1 MTDAEHPRLADLRVH
16 YDLDVLVESA
26 MAADPLSQFRSW
38 FAQAHD
44 AGIVEPN
51 AMVVATA
58 GADGVPRA
66 RTVLLKEADA
76 RGFAFYTNL
85 TSEKSRDLQANPW
98 ATAVFGWYPQ
108 HRQVIVT
115 GRVESVPR
123 DEAAAYFASRPR
135 GSQLGAWASR
145 QSSVVSGRAEF
156 EERYGE
162 IEQRFADGEVEFP
175 DFWGGWLIRPVSVE
189 FWQGRESR
197 LHDRVKYVA
206 ADEGAPLDDPQGWTI
221 QRLSP

>member
-16 YDLDVLVESA
+16 YDLDVLMETA
-26 MAADPLSQFRSW
+26 IAADPLSQFRSW

-162 IEQRFADGEVEFP
+162 VEQRFADGEVEFP
-175 DFWGGWLIRPVSVE
+175 DFWGGWLIRPVMVE

-197 LHDRVKYVA
+197 LHDRLRFVSQG
-206 ADEGAPLDDPQGWTI
+206 DSAPLDDPQGWNI

>member
-16 YDLDVLVESA
+16 YDLDVLMETA
-26 MAADPLSQFRSW
+26 IAADPLSQFRSW

-58 GADGVPRA
+58 GADGVPHA

-123 DEAAAYFASRPR
+123 DEAADYFASRPR

-156 EERYGE
+156 EERYGQV
-162 IEQRFADGEVEFP
+162 EQRFADGEVEFP

-197 LHDRVKYVA
+197 LHDRLKFVSQGDSA
-206 ADEGAPLDDPQGWTI
+206 QLDDPQGWTI

>member
-123 DEAAAYFASRPR
+123 NEAAAYFASRPR

-156 EERYGE
+156 EDRYAE
-162 IEQRFADGEVEFP
+162 VEQRFADGEVEFP
-175 DFWGGWLIRPVSVE
+175 DFWGGWLIRPVMVE

-197 LHDRVKYVA
+197 LHDRLRFVSQG
-206 ADEGAPLDDPQGWTI
+206 DSAPLDDPQGWTI

>member
-123 DEAAAYFASRPR
+123 DEAAGYFASRPR

-156 EERYGE
+156 EDRYAE
-162 IEQRFADGEVEFP
+162 VEQRFADGEVEFP

>member
-16 YDLDVLVESA
+16 YDLDVLVETA
-26 MAADPLSQFRSW
+26 IAADPLSQFRSW

-51 AMVVATA
+51 AMVVATV
-58 GADGVPRA
+58 GDDGVPHA

-85 TSEKSRDLQANPW
+85 TSTKSRDLQSTPW

-145 QSSVVSGRAEF
+145 QSSVVADRQEF
-156 EERYGE
+156 EDRYAEVER
-162 IEQRFADGEVEFP
+162 RFAGGDVEFP
-175 DFWGGWLIRPVSVE
+175 DFWGGWLIRPVTVE

-197 LHDRVKYVA
+197 LHDRLRFESQG
-206 ADEGAPLDDPQGWTI
+206 DSAPLDAPESWTVH
-221 QRLSP
+221 RLSP

>member
-16 YDLDVLVESA
+16 YDLDVLVETA
-26 MAADPLSQFRSW
+26 IAADPLSQFRSW
-38 FAQAHD
+38 FAQAHE

-51 AMVVATA
+51 AMVVATV
-58 GADGVPRA
+58 GDDGVPHA

-85 TSEKSRDLQANPW
+85 TSAKSRDLQSTPW

-123 DEAAAYFASRPR
+123 EEAAAYFASRPR

-145 QSSVVSGRAEF
+145 QSSVVADRSEF
-156 EERYGE
+156 EDRYVEVER
-162 IEQRFADGEVEFP
+162 RFAGGDVEFP
-175 DFWGGWLIRPVSVE
+175 DFWGGWLIRPVIVE

-197 LHDRVKYVA
+197 LHDRLRFESH
-206 ADEGAPLDDPQGWTI
+206 DDSAPLDDPESWTV

>member
-156 EERYGE
+156 EDRYAE
-162 IEQRFADGEVEFP
+162 VEQRFADGEVEFP
-175 DFWGGWLIRPVSVE
+175 DFWGGWLIRPVMVE

-197 LHDRVKYVA
+197 LHDRLRFVSQG
-206 ADEGAPLDDPQGWTI
+206 DSAPLDDPQGWNI

>member
-16 YDLDVLVESA
+16 YDLDVLVETGI
-26 MAADPLSQFRSW
+26 AADPLSQFRSW
-38 FAQAHD
+38 FAQAHE

-51 AMVVATA
+51 AMVVATV
-58 GADGVPRA
+58 GDDGVPHA

-85 TSEKSRDLQANPW
+85 TSTKSRDLQSTPW

-123 DEAAAYFASRPR
+123 EEAAAYFASRPR
-135 GSQLGAWASR
+135 SSQLGAWASR
-145 QSSVVSGRAEF
+145 QSSVVADRSEF
-156 EERYGE
+156 EDRYVEVER
-162 IEQRFADGEVEFP
+162 RFAGGDVEFP
-175 DFWGGWLIRPVSVE
+175 DFWGGWLIRPVIVE

-197 LHDRVKYVA
+197 LHDRLRFESH
-206 ADEGAPLDDPQGWTI
+206 DDSAPLDDPESWTV

>member
-16 YDLDVLVESA
+16 YDLDVLMETA
-26 MAADPLSQFRSW
+26 IAADPLSQFRSW

-51 AMVVATA
+51 AMVLATA
-58 GADGVPRA
+58 GADGVPHA

-76 RGFAFYTNL
+76 RGFAFYTNM

-135 GSQLGAWASR
+135 GSQIGAWASR

-162 IEQRFADGEVEFP
+162 VEQRFADGEVEFP

-197 LHDRVKYVA
+197 LHDRLRFVS
-206 ADEGAPLDDPQGWTI
+206 EGDFAQLDDPQGWTI

>member
-16 YDLDVLVESA
+16 YDLDVLVETA
-26 MAADPLSQFRSW
+26 IAADPLSQFRSW

-51 AMVVATA
+51 AMVVATV
-58 GADGVPRA
+58 GDDGVPHA

-85 TSEKSRDLQANPW
+85 TSAKSRDLQSTPW

-123 DEAAAYFASRPR
+123 EEAAAYFASRPR

-145 QSSVVSGRAEF
+145 QSSVVADRSEF
-156 EERYGE
+156 EDRYAEVER
-162 IEQRFADGEVEFP
+162 RFAGGDVEFP
-175 DFWGGWLIRPVSVE
+175 DFWGGWLIRPVTVE

-197 LHDRVKYVA
+197 LHDRLRFESQGDY
-206 ADEGAPLDDPQGWTI
+206 APLDDSASWTV

>member
-1 MTDAEHPRLADLRVH
+1 
-16 YDLDVLVESA
+16 
-26 MAADPLSQFRSW
+26 
-38 FAQAHD
+38 
-44 AGIVEPN
+44 
-51 AMVVATA
+51 
-58 GADGVPRA
+58 
-66 RTVLLKEADA
+66 VLLKEADA

-162 IEQRFADGEVEFP
+162 VEQRFADGEVEFP